1 MEFAAAAAVL
11 TAGYAL
17 VLPTVSLH
25 SVTIA
30 TGAAFIALCVA
41 SGISETPF
49 CVKDLRL
56 AGLLLTTF
64 ASYQWFLYRA
74 LKENVL
80 YQSIVN
86 LNVVLLTAY
95 RIAKTQVY
103 TDACELFAAGVL
115 MSLLSAFI
123 SNVSHPDAK

>member
-25 SVTIA
+25 AVTIA
-30 TGAAFIALCVA
+30 AGAAFVALCIA
-41 SGISETPF
+41 SSMSETQF
-49 CVKDLRL
+49 CVNDLRL
-56 AGLLLTTF
+56 AGHLLVTF
-64 ASYQWFLYRA
+64 VSYQWFLYRA

-95 RIAKTQVY
+95 RIAQTQVY
-103 TDACELFAAGVL
+103 TDACELFAAGV
-115 MSLLSAFI
+115 MMCLLSVFI
-123 SNVSHPDAK
+123 SSVPDV